1 MIISTPRQK
10 IAGLNP
16 SLSYKRKPVLTIILI
31 AIKSKRQK
39 MKQSLSG
46 FTLIELLITIGM
58 VGILAMIA
66 LPSYQQ
72 YTRRAYYSE
81 LVQAAAPYKL
91 GVTECYQ
98 ETGSLD
104 DCQAGINYIP
114 PGISTSHGMV
124 ARSDV
129 KAGVI
134 SLTPVERHGLKEN
147 DDYVLTPI
155 IVDDVLVWKISGG
168 GVVKGY
174 VKS

>member
-1 MIISTPRQK
+1 
-10 IAGLNP
+10 
-16 SLSYKRKPVLTIILI
+16 
-31 AIKSKRQK
+31 

-58 VGILAMIA
+58 IGILAMIA

-104 DCQAGINYIP
+104 GCHAGTNYIP
-114 PGISTSHGMV
+114 QASATPHGLV

-129 KAGVI
+129 KAGVV
-134 SLTPVERHGLKEN
+134 SLAPVEQHGLSES
-147 DDYVLTPI
+147 DDYVLKPT
-155 IVDDVLVWKISGG
+155 VVEDALVWEISGG
-168 GVVKGY
+168 GVLKGY